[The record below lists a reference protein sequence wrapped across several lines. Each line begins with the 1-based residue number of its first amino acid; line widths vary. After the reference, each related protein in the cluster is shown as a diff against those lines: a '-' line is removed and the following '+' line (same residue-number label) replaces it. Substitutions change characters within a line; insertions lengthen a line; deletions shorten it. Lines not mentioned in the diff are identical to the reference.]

1 MPMDIRLRDRVEMK
15 KPHPCGEKIF
25 EITRVGMDVK
35 LRCTGC
41 GHEVML
47 PRPRQRRALK
57 RFSNGRRKPMNKKTR
72 AMALI
77 LVVVMI
83 VSLLASMVIPFLV

>member
-1 MPMDIRLRDRVEMK
+1 M
-15 KPHPCGEKIF
+15 
-25 EITRVGMDVK
+25 T
-35 LRCTGC
+35 
-41 GHEVML
+41 
-47 PRPRQRRALK
+47 
-57 RFSNGRRKPMNKKTR
+57 KKTR

>member
-1 MPMDIRLRDRVEMK
+1 
-15 KPHPCGEKIF
+15 
-25 EITRVGMDVK
+25 
-35 LRCTGC
+35 
-41 GHEVML
+41 
-47 PRPRQRRALK
+47 
-57 RFSNGRRKPMNKKTR
+57 MNKSTR

>member
-1 MPMDIRLRDRVEMK
+1 
-15 KPHPCGEKIF
+15 
-25 EITRVGMDVK
+25 
-35 LRCTGC
+35 
-41 GHEVML
+41 
-47 PRPRQRRALK
+47 
-57 RFSNGRRKPMNKKTR
+57 MNNKTR

>member
-1 MPMDIRLRDRVEMK
+1 MCIRDR
-15 KPHPCGEKIF
+15 PCPAGI
-25 EITRVGMDVK
+25 EINQCARMSLM
-35 LRCTGC
+35 LRRAPAQAWLTEEWQARKMCI
-41 GHEVML
+41 
-47 PRPRQRRALK
+47 RDRRRALR

>member
-1 MPMDIRLRDRVEMK
+1 
-15 KPHPCGEKIF
+15 
-25 EITRVGMDVK
+25 
-35 LRCTGC
+35 
-41 GHEVML
+41 
-47 PRPRQRRALK
+47 
-57 RFSNGRRKPMNKKTR
+57 MNKQTR